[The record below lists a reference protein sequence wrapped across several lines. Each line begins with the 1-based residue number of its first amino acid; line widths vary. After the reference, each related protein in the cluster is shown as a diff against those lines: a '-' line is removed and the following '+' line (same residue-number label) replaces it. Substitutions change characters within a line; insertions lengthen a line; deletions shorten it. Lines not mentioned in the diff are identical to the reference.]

1 MASGG
6 RRLSAR
12 LMLRSDE
19 VLAKNCFQDTGTIT
33 ASSAPRLRPP
43 PPALNVLP
51 DRSRSHR
58 FLQQPRIRAP
68 NICRN
73 ATHSYGKPCDQHAIQ
88 VATIHCDVHVNKC
101 ICANRVHTHTV
112 LTLSKAHS
120 VPERLTLSNAFGVA
134 RKLLKFWNVTKQHL
148 VSYRIFSTF
157 CCFYC
162 LTQAWGQPTKD
173 CILYQLQGTRY
184 TMQNENAVHVHV
196 YHITH
201 LWKQQKLKGRHTHN
215 KK

>member
-6 RRLSAR
+6 SLLSAS
-12 LMLRSDE
+12 LTLCNDAA
-19 VLAKNCFQDTGTIT
+19 LAKNCFHDTGTIM
-33 ASSAPRLRPP
+33 ASRCCFFLLL
-43 PPALNVLP
+43 LNVLP
-51 DRSRSHR
+51 DRSRSRR

-101 ICANRVHTHTV
+101 ICANRVHAHTV

-148 VSYRIFSTF
+148 VSYRTVYFQHF
-157 CCFYC
+157 
-162 LTQAWGQPTKD
+162 
-173 CILYQLQGTRY
+173 
-184 TMQNENAVHVHV
+184 AVS
-196 YHITH
+196 II
-201 LWKQQKLKGRHTHN
+201 
-215 KK
+215 